1 MNMLQKEVQRIK
13 LNDLCHVVTKG
24 TTPTSVGLA
33 FSDCGIPFLRI
44 QNLSNK
50 TISLKNVL
58 FIDEKTHNTLKRSV
72 IKPRDF
78 LITIAGTIGKVA
90 IVPDEF
96 PESNCNQAIAI
107 LRCDNAKLHP
117 EYLFHWLHTQ
127 DALQQ
132 ITGKKVTATISNLS
146 LGQIKNLEIPLPP
159 LTQQKQI
166 AAILDAADSLR
177 HKDQQLVEHYTALS
191 QSLFLEMFGD
201 PTSNPMGWVISSL
214 KSLTTKIGSGAT
226 PRGGKNAYRND
237 GVSLIR
243 SLNIHD
249 NKFLMKDLAHIND
262 EQSSDLSNVIVEKQD
277 VLLNITGA
285 SVCRCAIVP
294 FDVLPARVNQHVCII
309 RTDKSKLNPLYLLH
323 LITSARFKQ
332 KILAVAGAGGATREA
347 LTKKDVEDLNILVPP
362 IELQNQFAERIVII
376 EQQKQQAQANLQK
389 SEALFNSL
397 LQRAFTGELTA
408 DKAA

>member
-107 LRCDNAKLHP
+107 LRFDNAKLHP

-177 HKDQQLVEHYTALS
+177 QKDQQLVEHYTALS

-201 PTSNPMGWVISSL
+201 PDTNPMGWECRTLNELVSKLGDGLHGTPTYSEEGEYYFINGNNLQNGVIQINSQTKKVSSEEFNKHKKELNESTMLVSINGTIGKVAFYRGENIVLGKSACYFNVQETLINKIFLYRLIESPYFIKYASGLATGSTIKNVSL
-214 KSLTTKIGSGAT
+214 KTMRNFPVPT
-226 PRGGKNAYRND
+226 PPK
-237 GVSLIR
+237 
-243 SLNIHD
+243 
-249 NKFLMKDLAHIND
+249 
-262 EQSSDLSNVIVEKQD
+262 
-277 VLLNITGA
+277 
-285 SVCRCAIVP
+285 
-294 FDVLPARVNQHVCII
+294 
-309 RTDKSKLNPLYLLH
+309 
-323 LITSARFKQ
+323 
-332 KILAVAGAGGATREA
+332 
-347 LTKKDVEDLNILVPP
+347 
-362 IELQNQFAERIVII
+362 ELQNQFAERIAII
-376 EQQKQQAQANLQK
+376 EQQKQQAQSNLQK

>member
-33 FSDCGIPFLRI
+33 FSDSGIPFLRI

-72 IKPRDF
+72 IKPKDF

-107 LRCDNAKLHP
+107 LRLDNAKLHP
-117 EYLFHWLHTQ
+117 EYLFHWLHTK

-159 LTQQKQI
+159 LAEQKQI

-177 HKDQQLVEHYTALS
+177 QKDQQLVEHYTALS

-201 PTSNPMGWVISSL
+201 PETNPMGWECRTLNELVSKLGDGLHGTPTYSEEGEYYFINGNNLQNGVIQINSQTKKVSSEEFNKHKKELNESTMLVSINGTIGKVAFYRGENIVLGKSACYFNVQETLINKIFLYRLIESPYFIKYASGLATGSTIKNVSL
-214 KSLTTKIGSGAT
+214 KTMRNFPVPT
-226 PRGGKNAYRND
+226 PPK
-237 GVSLIR
+237 
-243 SLNIHD
+243 
-249 NKFLMKDLAHIND
+249 
-262 EQSSDLSNVIVEKQD
+262 
-277 VLLNITGA
+277 
-285 SVCRCAIVP
+285 
-294 FDVLPARVNQHVCII
+294 
-309 RTDKSKLNPLYLLH
+309 
-323 LITSARFKQ
+323 
-332 KILAVAGAGGATREA
+332 
-347 LTKKDVEDLNILVPP
+347 
-362 IELQNQFAERIVII
+362 ELQNQFAERIAII
-376 EQQKQQAQANLQK
+376 EQQKQQAQTNLEK

-397 LQRAFTGELTA
+397 LHRAFTGELTA